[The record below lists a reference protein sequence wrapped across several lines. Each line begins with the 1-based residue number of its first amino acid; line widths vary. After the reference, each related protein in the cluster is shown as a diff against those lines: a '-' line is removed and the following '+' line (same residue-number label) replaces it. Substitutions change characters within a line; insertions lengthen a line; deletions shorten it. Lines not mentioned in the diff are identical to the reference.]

1 MRSGLVSRLRR
12 FHAVVRW
19 LVALLLLPVVLGV
32 LPPAELSAEQALARD
47 LALAMCSPN
56 GGHDP
61 AKSTPSHDQQ
71 CVLCTIGCVTGASV
85 APGGAFAGLAPAPTL
100 HSAALAPAAQTLP
113 HWSLWRQGAPPR
125 GPPTSLV
132 I

>member
-1 MRSGLVSRLRR
+1 MRLRR

-32 LPPAELSAEQALARD
+32 IPPAELSAEQVLARD
-47 LALAMCSPN
+47 LASAICSPN

-61 AKSTPSHDQQ
+61 AKPVPLHDQQ
-71 CVLCTIGCVTGASV
+71 CVLCTVGCVTFGAG
-85 APGGAFAGLAPAPTL
+85 APGGAFAELAPRPTL
-100 HSAALAPAAQTLP
+100 CSAALAPAAQTLP
-113 HWSLWRQGAPPR
+113 HWSLWRRGAPPR